1 VPPALRDLARPGLVR
16 RRPADRPA
24 AVPASLGRDL
34 LSAPDDRPPIE
45 TLGSRTV
52 YENRWLSLREDRIR
66 LPDGSEGIYGVVDKP
81 PFALVVP
88 WDGERLHLV
97 GQWRYTVQRFCWE
110 FPQGALQDRPDAPLD
125 EVARIELAEETG
137 LHAGSLERIGE
148 FYAAYGYASQT
159 YAVFLATQLTQGD
172 ASPEPEEVGLGAR
185 AGTVAEFEEMMRRGE
200 MPDAHSAA
208 AYGLLRS
215 LRVAGFE

>member
-1 VPPALRDLARPGLVR
+1 LVR
-16 RRPADRPA
+16 RRAADRPA
-24 AVPASLGRDL
+24 AVPAGLGRDL
-34 LSAPDDRPPIE
+34 LSASEDRPPIE
-45 TLGSRTV
+45 TLGSRVV

-81 PFALVVP
+81 PFALVIP

-110 FPQGALQDRPDAPLD
+110 FPQGALQDRPDAPID

-137 LHAGSLERIGE
+137 LRAGSLERIGE
-148 FYAAYGYASQT
+148 FFAAYGYSSQSFT
-159 YAVFLATQLTQGD
+159 VFLATGLTQGE
-172 ASPEPEEVGLGAR
+172 ASPEPEEVGLVTR
-185 AGTVAEFEEMMRRGE
+185 TVSVAEFEEMMRSGQ

-208 AYGLLRS
+208 AYALFRDRRRS
-215 LRVAGFE
+215 